1 MSSMF
6 LCLGSMLL
14 ALGGILVLSW
24 GANRKRRRSVWVL
37 IAAVF
42 LIGAGFVAAGTVNQ
56 IAAERKEARG
66 PEETRV
72 SEVFVEPTPVPTH
85 TQEPL
90 ALPTATPK
98 PTSAMTPTLAEEP
111 TATKELSATETS
123 RATPTPL
130 LTLTPQPS
138 PSSTIEPT
146 ATPEPA
152 FMTSVESE
160 ALATSLIAAER
171 DVLNALD
178 AAPYYVLDVAVD
190 FDALTVSGTAEI
202 YYTNNERDTL
212 DAIYLRLYPNADYY
226 EEGELTL
233 HAVRVEG
240 GAAEYDFEDAERTI
254 LKVSL
259 PSPLAPDEVTKLEIG
274 FTVSVPRRSDRFGYD
289 KGVMSLGH
297 WYPMLAVYDDEGWNL
312 DPFVPLGDAFYTDV
326 ANYTV
331 HFTVPEDTVIA
342 ATGVQVGEML
352 HRPPRKTVVYASG
365 ATRDFASALSTQYET
380 ARIQI
385 GDTSVT
391 SYYLPGHARGGVRA
405 LEIAADALEVY
416 NDRFGGYPFT
426 ELDIAETSF
435 TVAGAPGGMEFPGV
449 VFISSDFYEPDSVF
463 AFEAD
468 VVVAHEVAHQWWYG
482 VVGNNQVDEPWLDEA
497 FATYSSILFFDDRG
511 DSADTEMAYWSQ
523 AVLPYQL
530 LRMLGTNGPVQ
541 SSLLDFDDDLIT
553 YQSLVYGKGALF
565 LARLR
570 QVLGDDEFFELLRH
584 HYEVHKYDL
593 LDRDA
598 FRRSLEETSG
608 DAEALALYDAVVVR
622 GEPIQGMTELEVFGD
637 LDGLLEGQFSGQ
649 ELSDMLGLAGQLEGL
664 LDGQITSDEL
674 EEMLSLLE
682 GFFEGLEP

>member
-1 MSSMF
+1 
-6 LCLGSMLL
+6 
-14 ALGGILVLSW
+14 
-24 GANRKRRRSVWVL
+24 
-37 IAAVF
+37 
-42 LIGAGFVAAGTVNQ
+42 
-56 IAAERKEARG
+56 
-66 PEETRV
+66 
-72 SEVFVEPTPVPTH
+72 
-85 TQEPL
+85 
-90 ALPTATPK
+90 
-98 PTSAMTPTLAEEP
+98 
-111 TATKELSATETS
+111 
-123 RATPTPL
+123 
-130 LTLTPQPS
+130 
-138 PSSTIEPT
+138 
-146 ATPEPA
+146 
-152 FMTSVESE
+152 
-160 ALATSLIAAER
+160 
-171 DVLNALD
+171 
-178 AAPYYVLDVAVD
+178 
-190 FDALTVSGTAEI
+190 
-202 YYTNNERDTL
+202 
-212 DAIYLRLYPNADYY
+212 
-226 EEGELTL
+226 
-233 HAVRVEG
+233 
-240 GAAEYDFEDAERTI
+240 
-254 LKVSL
+254 
-259 PSPLAPDEVTKLEIG
+259 
-274 FTVSVPRRSDRFGYD
+274 
-289 KGVMSLGH
+289 
-297 WYPMLAVYDDEGWNL
+297 
-312 DPFVPLGDAFYTDV
+312 
-326 ANYTV
+326 
-331 HFTVPEDTVIA
+331 
-342 ATGVQVGEML
+342 
-352 HRPPRKTVVYASG
+352 
-365 ATRDFASALSTQYET
+365 
-380 ARIQI
+380 
-385 GDTSVT
+385 
-391 SYYLPGHARGGVRA
+391 
-405 LEIAADALEVY
+405 
-416 NDRFGGYPFT
+416 
-426 ELDIAETSF
+426 
-435 TVAGAPGGMEFPGV
+435 MEFPGV